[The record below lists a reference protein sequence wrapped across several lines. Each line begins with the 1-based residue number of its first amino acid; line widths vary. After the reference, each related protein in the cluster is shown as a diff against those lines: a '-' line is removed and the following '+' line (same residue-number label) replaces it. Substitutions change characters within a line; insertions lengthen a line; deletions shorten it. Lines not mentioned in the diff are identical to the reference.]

1 MYEKNQTWKTKPD
14 YNDTSYTK
22 LAQKMNDKKV
32 MNTQLLFIDNIEN
45 VNPASILCWK
55 E

>member
-1 MYEKNQTWKTKPD
+1 MKKIKHEKPSLITTIQATT
-14 YNDTSYTK
+14 TK

-45 VNPASILCWK
+45 VNPASILC
-55 E
+55 